1 MSVAHLYPDG
11 FAKQHSCG
19 FARCAATTNRAGGS
33 AMPYREVFVPVD
45 NSQCSDWAV
54 DRAIEICRASSGR
67 ITGNHVYAARLH
79 DVRFRQLET
88 GLPAQF
94 QTPEEI
100 KRQRKV
106 HDKLIEKG
114 LQLIA
119 DSFLDQLAK
128 RCDAAGVPLTRQL
141 LEGIN
146 YEEIVKEVNR
156 GEGRLPGLIGFDPNR
171 AASYD
176 GGAKTRGDVRLGD
189 DGRIVAEEEDAAAK
203 VVGSSGRR
211 YDLVAIGAHGLGRQ
225 SYSQLGGVV
234 ARALRGIE
242 KDVLIVR
249 DESPLTGGRF
259 MVCVDGS
266 SYAYKALRN
275 ALELAQKF
283 GGSLYVCSAFDVEYH
298 HVVFGNIK
306 DVLSVQASKV
316 FKFEEQEE
324 LHNNIIDK
332 GLLKLCQANLKRAE
346 VMARE
351 LPDVPIKT
359 QILVGKPF
367 QVVMQWAEEIKPSLL
382 VLARHGA
389 HRIDGTDLGS
399 QAENLVRLA
408 PCNVLLIGTVGVRP
422 EDIPWIEE
430 DGVASIPWAPEAE
443 VRILRVPPFA
453 QGIARKA
460 VEEFVLEQGGDI
472 VTNRLL
478 DEAIRRL
485 LPTHM
490 QLIMGIGSAEEIALA
505 EVKADEQMKRTKVE
519 GHDADP
525 EPVDASVEVKCP
537 VTGRVGKRARV
548 ATDPIVW
555 THEAWTRLQ
564 AVPLIARPLA
574 RNTVERF
581 ARGHGIWRIT
591 TRVMDE
597 NKQAMI
603 EADEFD
609 VDTMMVMF
617 TELRA
622 RQIRAEAEGSD
633 ALSPEM
639 RRFIEEAKASGI
651 TRCPIRDI
659 EEKMAKCP
667 VDFRTVKPEEAK
679 AAVEK
684 ILEADVG

>member
-1 MSVAHLYPDG
+1 M
-11 FAKQHSCG
+11 C
-19 FARCAATTNRAGGS
+19 RRANGEGGP
-33 AMPYREVFVPVD
+33 A
-45 NSQCSDWAV
+45 
-54 DRAIEICRASSGR
+54 GR

-100 KRQRKV
+100 KKQRKI

-119 DSFLDQLAK
+119 DSFLDQLGK
-128 RCDAAGVPLTRQL
+128 RCEAAGVRLTRQL

-146 YEEIVKEVNR
+146 YEEIVNEVNR
-156 GEGRLPGLIGFDPNR
+156 GAGRLPGLIGFDPDR
-171 AASYD
+171 AAGYD
-176 GGAKTRGDVRLGD
+176 GGDKTRSDVKVGENGRL
-189 DGRIVAEEEDAAAK
+189 IAEDEDTAARLA
-203 VVGSSGRR
+203 GASGRE
-211 YDLVAIGAHGLGRQ
+211 YDLLAIGAHGLGRQ

-234 ARALRGIE
+234 SRVLRGVE
-242 KDVLIVR
+242 KDILLIR
-249 DESPLTGGRF
+249 DDRAFEGGRF
-259 MVCVDGS
+259 LVCVDGS
-266 SYAYKALRN
+266 SYSYRAMRV
-275 ALELAQKF
+275 ALELAQAF
-283 GGSLYVCSAFDVEYH
+283 GGSVFACSAFDVEYH
-298 HVVFGNIK
+298 HVVFHNIK
-306 DVLSVQASKV
+306 DVLSYQASKV

-346 VMARE
+346 VMAQE
-351 LPDVPIKT
+351 FPDVPIKT

-367 QVVMQWAEEIKPSLL
+367 QVMMQWAEEIKPSLL
-382 VLARHGA
+382 IIGRHGA
-389 HRIDGTDLGS
+389 HRIDGTELGS
-399 QAENLVRLA
+399 QAENLVRMA

-430 DGVASIPWAPEAE
+430 DGVASLPWAPEAE

-460 VEEFVLEQGGDI
+460 VEEFVLEHGGGI
-472 VTNRLL
+472 VTNPRL

-505 EVKADEQMKRTKVE
+505 EVKAQEQMTRTKVL
-519 GHDADP
+519 GNDADP
-525 EPVDASVEVKCP
+525 EPIDSSVEVKCP
-537 VTGRVGKRARV
+537 VTGRIGSRART
-548 ATDPIVW
+548 AADPIVW
-555 THEAWTRLQ
+555 TQEAWSRLQ
-564 AVPLIARPLA
+564 LVPLIARPLA

-581 ARGHGIWRIT
+581 ARANEIWRIT

-603 EADEFD
+603 AADEFD

-617 TELRA
+617 QELRA
-622 RQIRAEAEGSD
+622 KQIRAEAEGRD
-633 ALSPEM
+633 GLSPEM
-639 RRFIEEAKASGI
+639 RAFIEEAKAQGI

-659 EEKMAKCP
+659 EAQMGKCP
-667 VDFRTVKPEEAK
+667 VDLKTMKPEDAK
-679 AAVEK
+679 AAMER
-684 ILEADVG
+684 LLAEQAGD